1 MHATRRG
8 EMLHWRKAKAQLA
21 PTPPQCSSRR
31 GARHSSPGS
40 GNDFTRAIMST
51 LTSPSTRIS
60 PGSTSR
66 LSIALHFIT
75 SPDMGAFVHLS
86 TQESDASD
94 SRYHAEMNTLR
105 EFGSKSRLEDQ
116 LDVLISVRD
125 DVGEALERRAPV
137 VALESTVIA
146 HGLPRP
152 HNLETARKM
161 EAVVREA
168 GATPAL

>member
-60 PGSTSR
+60 PGAARR
-66 LSIALHFIT
+66 LSMALHFIT
-75 SPDMGAFVHLS
+75 SPDMEAVVHLS

-94 SRYHAEMNTLR
+94 SRYHAEMNVLR
-105 EFGSKSRLEDQ
+105 EVCTKSRRDQ
-116 LDVLISVRD
+116 VDALISVRD
-125 DVGEALERRAPV
+125 DVAVALKRRAPV
-137 VALESTVIA
+137 VALESSVIA
-146 HGLPRP
+146 
-152 HNLETARKM
+152 
-161 EAVVREA
+161 
-168 GATPAL
+168 